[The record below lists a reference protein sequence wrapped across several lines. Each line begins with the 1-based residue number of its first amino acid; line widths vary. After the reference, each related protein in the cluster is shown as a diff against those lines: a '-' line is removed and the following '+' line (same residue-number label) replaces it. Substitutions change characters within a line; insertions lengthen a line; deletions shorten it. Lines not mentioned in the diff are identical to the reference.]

1 MLNSENTSFLLD
13 RFKRK
18 RATPWYTDTEW
29 KDRFAQINTE
39 EQNLKMLVHY
49 YYYYFKSFC
58 AKTLYIS
65 LYIYIYLRI
74 LNKVPGM
81 KKYSSTFQWRMAVFH
96 LYGYST
102 YKDTRSCPSYVDH
115 DIQSERHWPSAG
127 HVTRVRVTKSSARPP
142 ENPPPKNPAPRLTLR
157 TDVMT
162 FRHDVYK
169 VQETHIICEWG
180 EKQKKTKKNANLLH
194 SLPRHK
200 QIP

>member
-1 MLNSENTSFLLD
+1 
-13 RFKRK
+13 
-18 RATPWYTDTEW
+18 
-29 KDRFAQINTE
+29 
-39 EQNLKMLVHY
+39 
-49 YYYYFKSFC
+49 
-58 AKTLYIS
+58 
-65 LYIYIYLRI
+65 
-74 LNKVPGM
+74 M

-169 VQETHIICEWG
+169 VQKTHIFCEWG

-200 QIP
+200 